1 MDPGLLITSKNKPAH
16 VHFVGIAGIAMGSVA
31 AALKRNGFTVTGS
44 DTNVYPPMSAVLKRA
59 HIPFSSNFSAKNLE
73 PRPDVAVIGNALS
86 RGNIELEEILYIGI
100 PYCSLAELV
109 SIAAI
114 KDKRS
119 FVVTGTHG
127 KSSATTILAWIFK
140 EAGKDPGYMIGGL
153 PNDLSHACEL
163 SGGDLFVI
171 EGDEYDTAFFD
182 KRSKFLHYKPD
193 VLIINNLEYDHADIF
208 PDFSTMKQAFSD
220 VISIVSPHGILV
232 MNNDDTN
239 VRDLVVNHPSVQQG
253 HVRVASYGKNDR
265 ADWRISNVE
274 HINRKLRFDL
284 SGYQSKIISIQSQM
298 CGEYQTYNIAA
309 AVIAALD
316 EGVDVS
322 SVVNAV
328 GSCTGLKRRMEIH
341 ETNSGVVVIDDF
353 AHHPTAIRETIRAA
367 GSCFPE
373 GKIWAVVEPR
383 SNSMRRNI
391 FKEQLTNALM
401 VADIA
406 IIAKIN
412 DPHKV
417 PENERLVPEQI
428 VDVLKKSGK
437 QAEYIP
443 EVDDIVAFIGRRA
456 NKGDTVIGMSNGS
469 FDNFYEK
476 LMKAHSEKR

>member
-1 MDPGLLITSKNKPAH
+1 MDPALLHTSKNKPVH
-16 VHFVGIAGIAMGSVA
+16 VHFAGIAGIAMGSVA

-44 DTNVYPPMSAVLKRA
+44 DTNVYPPMSEVLKQE
-59 HIPFSSNFSAKNLE
+59 HIPFNSKFSVKNLE

-86 RGNIELEEILYIGI
+86 RGNVELEKILQNGI

-109 SIAAI
+109 SLAAI

-127 KSSATTILAWIFK
+127 KSSVTTLLAWIFK
-140 EAGKDPGYMIGGL
+140 EAGKNPGYMIGGV
-153 PNDLSHACEL
+153 PNDFPYACEL

-193 VLIINNLEYDHADIF
+193 VLIINNLEYDHVDIF
-208 PDFSTMKQAFSD
+208 PDFPTMKKAFHD
-220 VISIVSPHGILV
+220 VISIVSRDGMLV
-232 MNNDDTN
+232 MNYDDTN
-239 VRDLVVNHPSVQQG
+239 VRDLMTNHPAVQQG
-253 HVRVASYGKNDR
+253 RVRTVSYAMNEQ
-265 ADWRISNVE
+265 ADWRISHVE
-274 HINRKLRFDL
+274 HANGMLRFNL
-284 SGYQSKIISIQSQM
+284 SGPQPKTISIESHT
-298 CGEYQTYNIAA
+298 CGEYQAYNITA
-309 AVIAALD
+309 AVIAALHED
-316 EGVDVS
+316 VDVS

-328 GSCTGLKRRMEIH
+328 RSWTGLKRRMEIH
-341 ETNSGVVVIDDF
+341 TTSSGVFVINDF

-391 FKEQLTNALM
+391 FKGQLIEALTN
-401 VADIA
+401 ADIA
-406 IIAKIN
+406 IISKIN
-412 DPHKV
+412 DPHKI

-428 VDVLKKSGK
+428 VDAVRESGK

-443 EVDDIVAFIGRRA
+443 EVDDIVAYIGSRA
-456 NKGDTVIGMSNGS
+456 NEGDAVIGMSNGN

-476 LMKAHSEKR
+476 LIRALS